1 MEKTLNA
8 ILSACSLDGK
18 PEHAPAQF
26 KHRLEKAAE
35 LVRAKKVYRGF
46 VCSQKS
52 NKAYR
57 TWQIGFAKQ
66 WRCEC
71 ADFQFRGGFDTAQIC
86 GGYGRQC
93 KHTLAQMIAEFEGIS
108 LRPFTPAFQ
117 RADLT
122 DMCDFWQ
129 SLSEEDAEM
138 LHNPEYIA
146 TLTNGDAIDFD
157 ESVIETK
164 EDWNLYLDMSF

>member
-1 MEKTLNA
+1 MEKTLHA

-26 KHRLEKAAE
+26 QRRLEKAAE
-35 LVRAKKVYRGF
+35 LVRAKKVFRGF
-46 VCSQKS
+46 VVSSKS

-57 TWQIGFAKQ
+57 TWQIGFPKQ

-71 ADFQFRGGFDTAQIC
+71 VDFQFRGGFDTAQVC

-93 KHTLAQMIAEFEGIS
+93 KHTLAQMIAEFEQIN
-108 LRPFTPAFQ
+108 LPFFPTASP
-117 RADLT
+117 RLS

-129 SLSEEDAEM
+129 SLSEEDAIM
-138 LHNPEYIA
+138 LHDPAYIE
-146 TLTNGDAIDFD
+146 TLTRGDQIDFD
-157 ESVIETK
+157 APEHAERY
-164 EDWNLYLDMSF
+164 EYLDMPF